1 MILQNL
7 YLFYRN
13 TNIVQMLRQ
22 GSSYVTR
29 VGGVQDELQVTVEDV
44 ARDEGGVQLKGGHAL
59 LQLHPHLPAVRPAEF
74 LQSE

>member
-1 MILQNL
+1 
-7 YLFYRN
+7 
-13 TNIVQMLRQ
+13 ML
-22 GSSYVTR
+22 VTR